1 VPVFEQSGANPR
13 VVVPG
18 NRGLAITIGRKTIH
32 DYLVATIGEPVGTA
46 VQKFH

>member
-1 VPVFEQSGANPR
+1 MRGA
-13 VVVPG
+13 VPG

-46 VQKFH
+46 VQGLH